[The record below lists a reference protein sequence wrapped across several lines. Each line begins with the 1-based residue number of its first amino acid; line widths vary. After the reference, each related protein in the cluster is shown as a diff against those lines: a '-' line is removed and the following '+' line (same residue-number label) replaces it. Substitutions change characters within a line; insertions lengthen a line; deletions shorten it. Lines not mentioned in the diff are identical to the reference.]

1 MHARYETSFKGVLAY
16 PNPVQDVQVALEFA
30 SNGQTRTVEAFW
42 DGGQTWRARFS
53 PDMCGHWTWRSRCSL
68 PEDSGLHGRRGEFEC
83 TELPTS
89 NPFLRHGPLRVS
101 ASRHHLIHADG
112 EPFFWLGDTAWNG
125 PLKSDE
131 QDWAGYLSDRAAKGF
146 NVIQF
151 IATHWIGATGDAEGR
166 AAYQGGDKIRIE
178 PAFFQRMDRRVDMI
192 NKSGM
197 IAAPVLAWD
206 AAWNTESTHLN
217 PGNTLSEAQLTLLI
231 RYLVSRYG
239 AHQVVWILAGDGI
252 YADDEAERWR
262 RIGRAAL
269 NRTRN
274 LATMHPAGKL
284 WAAPEFRHEPWF
296 NLNGYQSGHWNDD
309 DNARWI
315 NEGPPNKDWATQP
328 ACPHIN
334 LEPCYED
341 HIAFT
346 SGRAID
352 AHDVRRACYWSL
364 LASPPAG
371 ITYGAHGV
379 WSWETSAAIPLN
391 HPHSGIAKPWHE
403 AMHLPGSRCMAHLK
417 AIFSSLDWW
426 RLYPCPDL
434 LRHQPGF
441 ESPARFISAACSK
454 THELAMIYSPEGG
467 SVELNA
473 SLLKHDVGVQCFNP
487 ENGALLWQHPLRA
500 SHNKIETGG
509 PGDRLLILRSATER
523 AAQTGNDDEN

>member
-1 MHARYETSFKGVLAY
+1 VHARYETSFKGVLAY

>member
-1 MHARYETSFKGVLAY
+1 MTTVGVHARYETSFEGVLDY
-16 PNPVQDVQVALEFA
+16 PNPVQDLQVSIEFA

-42 DGGQTWRARFS
+42 DGGRTWRLRFS
-53 PDMCGHWTWRSRCSL
+53 PDMCGHWTWRSHCSL
-68 PEDSGLHGRRGEFEC
+68 QQDSGLHDRRGEFEC
-83 TELPTS
+83 TELTAS
-89 NPFLRHGPLRVS
+89 NPFLQHGPLRVS

-131 QDWAGYLSDRAAKGF
+131 QDWAAYLSDRAQKRF

-151 IATHWIGATGDAEGR
+151 VATQWIGATGDADGR
-166 AAYQGGDKIRIE
+166 PAYSGRDEIRIE
-178 PAFFQRMDRRVDMI
+178 PAFFQRMDQRVDMI
-192 NKSGM
+192 NKYGM
-197 IAAPVLAWD
+197 IAAPVLAWA
-206 AAWNTESTHLN
+206 AAWNTEGLHLN
-217 PGNTLSEAQLTLLI
+217 PGNTLSVEQLTVLI

-262 RIGRAAL
+262 RMGRAAL
-269 NRTRN
+269 NCTRH

-296 NLNGYQSGHWNDD
+296 NFNGYQSGHGNDD
-309 DNARWI
+309 DDARWI
-315 NEGPPNKDWATQP
+315 NQGPPSKDWRTQP

-341 HIAFT
+341 HVAFA

-352 AHDVRRACYWSL
+352 ARDVRRACYWSL

-391 HPHSGIAKPWHE
+391 HPHAGVAKPWHE
-403 AMHLPGSRCMAHLK
+403 AMHFPGSLCMSHLK

-434 LRHQPGF
+434 LSDQQGREFPT
-441 ESPARFISAACSK
+441 RFISAACSE
-454 THELAMIYSPEGG
+454 TRDLAMIYCPEGG
-467 SVELNA
+467 SVQLNA
-473 SLLKHDVGVQCFNP
+473 SFLKREVSVQCFNP
-487 ENGALLWQHPLRA
+487 ENGALLWHRTHCA
-500 SHNKIETGG
+500 KDNDIETGG
-509 PGDRLLILRSATER
+509 PGDRLLILR
-523 AAQTGNDDEN
+523 QT